1 MPELGEICKIVCMIS
16 PCGSTA
22 ITSVPYGNGSV
33 KSFKKVTPCIGDV
46 YKPYFEKFANK
57 KWLVHEESTYTFQE
71 ALAIYQQVGNELRAG
86 LGINQGESVGVCM
99 RNMPEFMLSFLAISS
114 VGCRVVT
121 LNSLWGTSEMEY
133 AVKDSETKLIFCDQ
147 QRMDLITPFSQAMGI
162 KLVLC
167 GPQDQA
173 AADKAGAIPWDK
185 VVAAGQGAPK
195 ADTSKVAHQDDAMI
209 MYTSG
214 STGNPKGV
222 VHSNRS
228 LGTAVVLQEMANGIA
243 KDTEDP
249 KTILAVPLFHIT
261 AIVNV
266 FLNSITGGQELHT
279 MYKWD
284 AGKAIEII
292 AKHRITRFTG
302 VPTMV
307 RDMLEHPTFTDEKFT
322 SIKQMAGG
330 GAAVPPALMEKVRQ
344 KTKGGGVQGY
354 GLTETCGGII
364 INKGADAALHPS
376 STGKAIPLLVEACV
390 KNPETGK
397 DVPDG
402 ERGELC
408 VRTALTMTR
417 YHNKPEET
425 AKALD
430 KQGWFHTGDIA
441 KIENKFVFILDR
453 LKDLIIRGGENI
465 DCSEVEARA
474 YSSPKVREVSVFGL
488 PDERLGEVVGMAC
501 WPTGELTPE
510 ELHEFLKGSGLAKF
524 KVPDAINIFMH
535 DAELPKGPTGKIDKK
550 GMRETYAAL
559 VKARTAA

>member
-16 PCGSTA
+16 PCGSCA
-22 ITSVPYGNGSV
+22 VTSIPYGEGTV

-46 YKPYFEKFANK
+46 FKPYFENFGNK
-57 KWLVHEESTYTFQE
+57 KWLFHEDTILTFKE
-71 ALAIYQQVGNELRAG
+71 ALIIYQRVGNQLRAD
-86 LGINQGESVGVCM
+86 LGINLGESVAVCM
-99 RNMPEFMLSFLAISS
+99 RNMPEFMLGFLAAAS
-114 VGCRVVT
+114 VGCRIVT
-121 LNSLWGTSEMEY
+121 LNSLWGTSELEY
-133 AVKDSETKLIFCDQ
+133 AVKDSDCKLIFCDQ

-167 GPQDQA
+167 GSKDQA
-173 AADKAGAIPWDK
+173 VADNAGAILWDK
-185 VVAAGQGAPK
+185 VVADGQGAPK
-195 ADTSKVAHQDDAMI
+195 ADTSKVRHQDDCMI

-228 LGTAVVLQEMANGIA
+228 LGTATVMQEMANGIA
-243 KDTEDP
+243 KDGGMG
-249 KTILAVPLFHIT
+249 KVILAVPLFHIT
-261 AIVNV
+261 AVVNV
-266 FLNSITGGQELHT
+266 FINGLTGGQELHT
-279 MYKWD
+279 MHKWD

-292 AKHRITRFTG
+292 AKHKITRFTG

-307 RDMLEHPTFTDEKFT
+307 RDMLEHPTFTDEKFA

-330 GAAVPPALMEKVRQ
+330 GAAVPAALMEKVRQ
-344 KTKGGGVQGY
+344 KTNGGGVQGY

-364 INKGADAALHPS
+364 LNKGADAEKHPS

-390 KNPETGK
+390 KDPETGAT
-397 DVPDG
+397 VADG

-417 YHNKPEET
+417 YHNKPDET

-441 KIENKFVFILDR
+441 KIEEKFVFILDR

-465 DCSEVEARA
+465 DCSEVEAKA

-501 WPTGELTPE
+501 WPAEKITPE
-510 ELHEFLKGSGLAKF
+510 ELHEFLKDSGLARF
-524 KVPDAINIFMH
+524 KVPDATNIFMH
-535 DAELPKGPTGKIDKK
+535 DEELPKGPTGKIDKK
-550 GMRETYAAL
+550 GMRDKYATV
-559 VKARTAA
+559 VKAR